1 MIADVVL
8 IALLALAL
16 VAGVSWP
23 LIAGGDDVVEVAVDP
38 ARVALDDEIT
48 ASLQAIKE
56 LQFDH
61 QAGSLSDDD
70 FQRMERAE
78 RANAARLIRR
88 RSELDGDS

>member
-1 MIADVVL
+1 MTYPVIV
-8 IALLALAL
+8 
-16 VAGVSWP
+16 G
-23 LIAGGDDVVEVAVDP
+23 P

>member
-1 MIADVVL
+1 MIPAV
-8 IALLALAL
+8 ILLALLGL
-16 VAGVSWP
+16 VVVVGVSWP
-23 LIAGGDDVVEVAVDP
+23 LVVGEGAMNEVVVDP
-38 ARVALDDEIT
+38 VRVALDDEIT

>member
-1 MIADVVL
+1 MIPAVIL
-8 IALLALAL
+8 LALLALA
-16 VAGVSWP
+16 VVVGVSWP
-23 LIAGGDDVVEVAVDP
+23 LVVGEGTFHEVAVDP
-38 ARVALDDEIT
+38 GRVALDDEIT

-56 LQFDH
+56 LQHDH

-88 RSELDGDS
+88 RSEFDGDS

>member
-1 MIADVVL
+1 VIADVVL

-23 LIAGGDDVVEVAVDP
+23 LIAGGHEVVEVAVDP
-38 ARVALDDEIT
+38 ARVALEDEIT

>member
-1 MIADVVL
+1 VIADVVL

-16 VAGVSWP
+16 VGVSWP
-23 LIAGGDDVVEVAVDP
+23 LIAGGHEVVEVAVDP

>member
-1 MIADVVL
+1 
-8 IALLALAL
+8 
-16 VAGVSWP
+16 
-23 LIAGGDDVVEVAVDP
+23 
-38 ARVALDDEIT
+38 VALDDEIT